1 MRLNLVMQVESN
13 KSNLLPRLIW
23 MLSHKSLG
31 LISNEVGLD
40 GGESKF
46 KTPLMYKI

>member
-13 KSNLLPRLIW
+13 KSNLLPRLMW
-23 MLSHKSLG
+23 MLSDKSLE

-40 GGESKF
+40 GGGTKF
-46 KTPLMYKI
+46 KTPLMY